1 MYIIEI
7 ILEGFKSYKAR
18 TTIKGFDP
26 QFNAIIGLN
35 GSGKSNVMDSILFL
49 LGLSKNLDIMR
60 VSKLDELIYKG
71 GQAGVIKAEV
81 SIRFDNRNK

>member
-18 TTIKGFDP
+18 TTIRGFDS

-35 GSGKSNVMDSILFL
+35 GSGKSNIMDSILFL
-49 LGLSKNLDIMR
+49 LGLSKNLELLR

-71 GQAGVIKAEV
+71 G
-81 SIRFDNRNK
+81 